1 MLAAKPMWLPLP
13 ALPRLDR
20 RFATVLGLSLALH
33 AWLLAGK
40 GWQRPVT
47 PPLPTILASIRQ
59 IEIPESGP
67 HPAAAAVAVATT
79 TAARPVE
86 AAPQKARQSLP
97 MPAQRA
103 ASTPVPTAG
112 PANPPSAVAAP
123 APISAPVGTVAGLPA
138 ATGEAMPRSPV
149 SPAVPASETAAVRA
163 QGDLLAAY
171 RQRVSDLLARQQE
184 YPRIAAMRG
193 WEGEVRLRLR
203 VARKGNLLGIQLDHS
218 SGFDILDQHAVAMLE
233 RLAALPALPEAF
245 EANEIQVVVPINYK
259 LKKTT

>member
-1 MLAAKPMWLPLP
+1 MLAAKPMLLSIP

-20 RFATVLGLSLALH
+20 RFAIVLGLSLALH
-33 AWLLAGK
+33 ALLLAGN

-79 TAARPVE
+79 TTARPVE

-97 MPAQRA
+97 VPAQRA
-103 ASTPVPTAG
+103 ASVPVPAAG
-112 PANPPSAVAAP
+112 PANPSVPSP
-123 APISAPVGTVAGLPA
+123 APPASRATSAGPVV
-138 ATGEAMPRSPV
+138 TGEALPRSP
-149 SPAVPASETAAVRA
+149 AVVAESAGDTAAAARR

-184 YPRIAAMRG
+184 YPRVAAMRG

-203 VARKGNLLGIQLDHS
+203 VARKGSLLGIQLDHS
-218 SGFDILDQHAVAMLE
+218 SGFDVLDQHAVSMLE
-233 RLAALPALPEAF
+233 RLAGLPALPDAL

>member
-1 MLAAKPMWLPLP
+1 MWLPLP

-33 AWLLAGK
+33 AWLLAGN

-59 IEIPESGP
+59 IEVTESGP
-67 HPAAAAVAVATT
+67 HPAAAAVATT
-79 TAARPVE
+79 PARPVE

-97 MPAQRA
+97 VPAQRA
-103 ASTPVPTAG
+103 ASTPVPAAG
-112 PANPPSAVAAP
+112 PANPSVPSPVPP
-123 APISAPVGTVAGLPA
+123 AGGPTSAGPVV
-138 ATGEAMPRSPV
+138 TGEALPK
-149 SPAVPASETAAVRA
+149 SPAVVAESASESAAAARH

-184 YPRIAAMRG
+184 YPRVAAMRG

-203 VARKGNLLGIQLDHS
+203 VARKGSLLGIQLDHS
-218 SGFDILDQHAVAMLE
+218 SGFEVLDQHAVSMLE
-233 RLAALPALPEAF
+233 RLAGLPALPDAL